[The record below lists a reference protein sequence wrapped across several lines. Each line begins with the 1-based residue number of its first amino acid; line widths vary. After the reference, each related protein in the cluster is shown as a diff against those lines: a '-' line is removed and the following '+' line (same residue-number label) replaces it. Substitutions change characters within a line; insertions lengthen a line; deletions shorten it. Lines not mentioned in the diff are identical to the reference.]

1 MTRLLVARSAGWS
14 TVVVVAVNSR
24 RAAAASVHIAGDTI
38 GAVGAS
44 PAKGSSRVPTALEIA
59 TVATSTEF
67 CGFGIAGS
75 IGSAGG
81 LTIAIVTA
89 GASASGACETSVT
102 GRGRSADATFGVGFA
117 LTATDALPWA
127 SASAGVRETTESAA
141 RADERSL
148 FDRFFGV
155 GTSSVLVSWTA
166 RSSGVSVVSVLVEE
180 FSVSVDAASCLSEAS
195 EASEASVRVA
205 FGRVRRGRT
214 RR

>member
-1 MTRLLVARSAGWS
+1 MSATIGVKTSGPIIGSCCRNARGAICSIATTFGFSIAASGVSVTRLLVARSAGWS
-14 TVVVVAVNSR
+14 TVVVAAVNSR

-44 PAKGSSRVPTALEIA
+44 PAKGSSRVLTALEIA

-102 GRGRSADATFGVGFA
+102 GRGRSG
-117 LTATDALPWA
+117 
-127 SASAGVRETTESAA
+127 
-141 RADERSL
+141 
-148 FDRFFGV
+148 
-155 GTSSVLVSWTA
+155 
-166 RSSGVSVVSVLVEE
+166 
-180 FSVSVDAASCLSEAS
+180 
-195 EASEASVRVA
+195 
-205 FGRVRRGRT
+205 
-214 RR
+214 